1 MSLLESICMMLYAAE
16 NGFRRLPYAHVPIVP
31 IVFFVAEIAG
41 AKKLQLQLKYV
52 KADAIVI
59 GKDDKTFI

>member
-41 AKKLQLQLKYV
+41 AKKLQLKYV